1 MSKAKK
7 TVGVH
12 KMSST
17 SQGSRASQEEEENI
31 FLQKQ
36 IRSKTLPFMD
46 IIMKGRASMNVLENF
61 KEIPPL
67 SFDDAARQQPL
78 LSQKN
83 HGPEEVSAT
92 RQSAEHVVTAAS
104 LKRRYPRFC
113 EGLKFNQSFMADI
126 SPKSDHWLINFIEE
140 CYDDAYTSSFKDV
153 SDKRKRKRC
162 DLYLGSLDSFS
173 MVVTRLLTRI
183 YRYF

>member
-1 MSKAKK
+1 MSKSKK
-7 TVGVH
+7 NAGLQ
-12 KMSST
+12 KMSATSGGST
-17 SQGSRASQEEEENI
+17 VSQEEAEII
-31 FLQKQ
+31 FLQKE

-46 IIMKGRASMNVLENF
+46 IIMKGRASMNVLEKF
-61 KEIPPL
+61 RQKPPL
-67 SFDDAARQQPL
+67 SFDDQMRQQE
-78 LSQKN
+78 SYNMKN
-83 HGPEEVSAT
+83 RSGEGLGSMT
-92 RQSAEHVVTAAS
+92 RQSAEHVVTAAG

-113 EGLKFNQSFMADI
+113 EGLKFNQSFMSEI

-162 DLYLGSLDSFS
+162 GLYLGGLDSFS

-183 YRYF
+183 YR